1 MKYRIFIVEDDETIA
16 NLLKKHLSSWGY
28 DVFLAEDF
36 SNILQEFA
44 GKDPQLVLLD
54 LKLPF
59 YNGFHWCEEIRK
71 VSQVPVIFISS
82 AADNMNMV
90 MAMSRGADDFI
101 AKPFDMDVLVA
112 KIQAILRRTYSFG
125 NPGNVLDIWCE
136 VFMESFRAYLKQTK
150 IFFIACVFMAAVSTA
165 VICLYQLPLE
175 AAVYLAVLWLGAGAA
190 VFLYGYACY
199 RQKVQNLILVEKA
212 PEINLDRLG
221 ETTDE
226 VELLYRDII
235 RKLDGMRMGAETER
249 QRSLEEM
256 TDYYTMWAHQIKTPI
271 FALRLLLREEP
282 EENRESGAQLFRI
295 EQYVEMVLGYL
306 RTEDMSA
313 DLKLTRCSLDR
324 IIREQIHKYA
334 GIFVS
339 KKLSLSYEGTDAIV
353 LTDEKWLGF
362 VIGQILSNALKY
374 TRTGGIEIWLEDER
388 GNRVSENPNLKQ
400 NTAPGICNTA
410 PATLVIADS
419 GIGIQP
425 EDLPRIFEKGYT
437 GVNGREDN
445 RATGIGLYLSRKIL
459 RKLGHEITVDSQV
472 DKGTEVRMS
481 LWKKDLE
488 MY

>member
-1 MKYRIFIVEDDETIA
+1 MWI
-16 NLLKKHLSSWGY
+16 LSSR
-28 DVFLAEDF
+28 E
-36 SNILQEFA
+36 
-44 GKDPQLVLLD
+44 K
-54 LKLPF
+54 
-59 YNGFHWCEEIRK
+59 
-71 VSQVPVIFISS
+71 
-82 AADNMNMV
+82 
-90 MAMSRGADDFI
+90 
-101 AKPFDMDVLVA
+101 
-112 KIQAILRRTYSFG
+112 
-125 NPGNVLDIWCE
+125 VLDIWCE

-212 PEINLDRLG
+212 PEINLGRLG

-282 EENRESGAQLFRI
+282 EENRESLAQLFRI

-362 VIGQILSNALKY
+362 VIGQSLSNALKY

-388 GNRVSENPNLKQ
+388 GNRTS
-400 NTAPGICNTA
+400 NTA
-410 PATLVIADS
+410 PAILVIADT
-419 GIGIQP
+419 GIGIQA

-459 RKLGHEITVDSQV
+459 KKLGHEITVDSQV
-472 DKGTEVRMS
+472 DKGTEVRLS
-481 LWKKDLE
+481 LWKKELE

>member
-1 MKYRIFIVEDDETIA
+1 MKKA
-16 NLLKKHLSSWGY
+16 
-28 DVFLAEDF
+28 
-36 SNILQEFA
+36 
-44 GKDPQLVLLD
+44 
-54 LKLPF
+54 
-59 YNGFHWCEEIRK
+59 
-71 VSQVPVIFISS
+71 
-82 AADNMNMV
+82 
-90 MAMSRGADDFI
+90 
-101 AKPFDMDVLVA
+101 
-112 KIQAILRRTYSFG
+112 
-125 NPGNVLDIWCE
+125 
-136 VFMESFRAYLKQTK
+136 
-150 IFFIACVFMAAVSTA
+150 MAALILFLMETLLFY
-165 VICLYQLPLE
+165 LYEMPLE
-175 AAVYLAVLWLGAGAA
+175 AWAYSSVFILLIFGGWIILDGVQQRKKYKQLKNIQKEAEVYLETEHFGKPENAVEKE
-190 VFLYGYACY
+190 Y
-199 RQKVQNLILVEKA
+199 QNLAEM
-212 PEINLDRLG
+212 LG
-221 ETTDE
+221 RQWENARQE
-226 VELLYRDII
+226 ARCQISEANRYYI
-235 RKLDGMRMGAETER
+235 RW
-249 QRSLEEM
+249 S
-256 TDYYTMWAHQIKTPI
+256 HQIKTPI

-282 EENRESGAQLFRI
+282 EENRESLAQLFRI

>member
-1 MKYRIFIVEDDETIA
+1 MKLFLDYLNKIKFHILLMIFPTIFT
-16 NLLKKHLSSWGY
+16 G
-28 DVFLAEDF
+28 
-36 SNILQEFA
+36 I
-44 GKDPQLVLLD
+44 
-54 LKLPF
+54 
-59 YNGFHWCEEIRK
+59 
-71 VSQVPVIFISS
+71 
-82 AADNMNMV
+82 
-90 MAMSRGADDFI
+90 
-101 AKPFDMDVLVA
+101 
-112 KIQAILRRTYSFG
+112 
-125 NPGNVLDIWCE
+125 
-136 VFMESFRAYLKQTK
+136 
-150 IFFIACVFMAAVSTA
+150 IFF
-165 VICLYQLPLE
+165 LYQLSPEPVLYV
-175 AAVYLAVLWLGAGAA
+175 ALLWLLAG
-190 VFLYGYACY
+190 LTACMTGFSNY
-199 RQKVQNLILVEKA
+199 RKKLQQLTLIATA
-212 PEINLDRLG
+212 PDINLSRMDTPSDQIESLQQDIMHRLNQ
-221 ETTDE
+221 
-226 VELLYRDII
+226 
-235 RKLDGMRMGAETER
+235 MRMNVETAG
-249 QRSLEEM
+249 QKSLEEM

>member
-1 MKYRIFIVEDDETIA
+1 MKLFLDYLNKIKFHILLMIFPTIFT
-16 NLLKKHLSSWGY
+16 G
-28 DVFLAEDF
+28 
-36 SNILQEFA
+36 I
-44 GKDPQLVLLD
+44 
-54 LKLPF
+54 
-59 YNGFHWCEEIRK
+59 
-71 VSQVPVIFISS
+71 
-82 AADNMNMV
+82 
-90 MAMSRGADDFI
+90 
-101 AKPFDMDVLVA
+101 
-112 KIQAILRRTYSFG
+112 
-125 NPGNVLDIWCE
+125 
-136 VFMESFRAYLKQTK
+136 
-150 IFFIACVFMAAVSTA
+150 IFF
-165 VICLYQLPLE
+165 LYQLSPEPVLYV
-175 AAVYLAVLWLGAGAA
+175 ALLWLLAG
-190 VFLYGYACY
+190 LTACMTGFSNY
-199 RQKVQNLILVEKA
+199 RKKLQQLTLVATAPDVNLSRMDTPSDQIESLQQD
-212 PEINLDRLG
+212 IMHRLNQ
-221 ETTDE
+221 
-226 VELLYRDII
+226 
-235 RKLDGMRMGAETER
+235 MRMNVETAGR
-249 QRSLEEM
+249 KSLEEM

-282 EENRESGAQLFRI
+282 EENRESLAQLFRI

-362 VIGQILSNALKY
+362 VIGQSLSNALKY

>member
-1 MKYRIFIVEDDETIA
+1 MKLFLDYLNKIKLQILLMLFPTILTGMIF
-16 NLLKKHLSSWGY
+16 L
-28 DVFLAEDF
+28 
-36 SNILQEFA
+36 
-44 GKDPQLVLLD
+44 
-54 LKLPF
+54 
-59 YNGFHWCEEIRK
+59 
-71 VSQVPVIFISS
+71 
-82 AADNMNMV
+82 
-90 MAMSRGADDFI
+90 
-101 AKPFDMDVLVA
+101 
-112 KIQAILRRTYSFG
+112 
-125 NPGNVLDIWCE
+125 
-136 VFMESFRAYLKQTK
+136 
-150 IFFIACVFMAAVSTA
+150 
-165 VICLYQLPLE
+165 LYQLPLE
-175 AAVYLAVLWLGAGAA
+175 PILYIAVLWILTGLGTCAFGFHNYQKNIHNLQIISAA
-190 VFLYGYACY
+190 
-199 RQKVQNLILVEKA
+199 
-212 PEINLDRLG
+212 PDINLSRMDAPSNEADALQQEIMHSLNR
-221 ETTDE
+221 
-226 VELLYRDII
+226 
-235 RKLDGMRMGAETER
+235 MRIDAETAN
-249 QRSLEEM
+249 QKTLEEM

-271 FALRLLLREEP
+271 FALRLLLQ
-282 EENRESGAQLFRI
+282 ENPTVNKEALTELFKI

-306 RTEDMSA
+306 RTEDMSS
-313 DLKLTRCSLDR
+313 DLKLSRCALDS

-334 GIFVS
+334 GIFIS
-339 KKLSLSYEGTDAIV
+339 KKLSLTYEGISKNV